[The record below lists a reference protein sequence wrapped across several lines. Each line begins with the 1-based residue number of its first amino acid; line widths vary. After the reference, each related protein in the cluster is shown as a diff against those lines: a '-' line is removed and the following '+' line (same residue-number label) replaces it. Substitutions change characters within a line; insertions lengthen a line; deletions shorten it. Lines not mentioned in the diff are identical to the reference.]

1 MLANR
6 FHRWKLTTI
15 EFGVFQTIAHRYRV
29 GRLYGSSLP
38 LTILHGFCHLVKI
51 FLGPRVS
58 DILVYIIVVES
69 SHLINGFKDVG

>member
-6 FHRWKLTTI
+6 FHRWKLTAI

-29 GRLYGSSLP
+29 RLYGIILP
-38 LTILHGFCHLVKI
+38 LTIWHGFCRLVKI
-51 FLGPRVS
+51 LLGPRVS